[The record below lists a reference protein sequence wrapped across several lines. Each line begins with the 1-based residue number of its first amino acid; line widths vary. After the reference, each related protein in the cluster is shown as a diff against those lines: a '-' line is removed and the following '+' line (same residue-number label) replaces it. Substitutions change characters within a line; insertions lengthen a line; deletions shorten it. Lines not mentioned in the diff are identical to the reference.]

1 MQRMS
6 VLICILTVLMGLGMS
21 AFAATPGEPDAT
33 ISSGVLGTVIALEPA
48 RRATIETS
56 DGDMYETVTDTGWQV
71 GDLVQCAR
79 SDRQRSHL
87 WKAFDCRKLS

>member
-1 MQRMS
+1 
-6 VLICILTVLMGLGMS
+6 MGLGMS
-21 AFAATPGEPDAT
+21 AFAAAPGEPDAA
-33 ISSGVLGTVIALEPA
+33 ISPGILGTVIALEPA

-56 DGDMYETVTDTGWQV
+56 DGETYETVTDTGWQV

-87 WKAFDCRKLS
+87 WKAFGCRKIS